1 MAKES
6 TAKRLTAKTKA
17 WIIGV
22 SAGVLVA
29 TGAIIAVI
37 INNNGGSTGDGADDS
52 SSSSMHNPLGVTT
65 RVEKEEGKDE
75 FVIYYSVPI
84 NSEVKELA
92 VKYTTE
98 RSKDGGMH
106 ILGEYYYPGKWSLA
120 NYTTRT
126 VLKKNYTNV
135 ASEFTPE
142 NVTKYFGPQNFTK
155 IANQDGSGDD
165 IAFYTYEEDTTGDLR
180 SSIWI
185 IWFVD
190 DGKVE
195 LKGGYEYLNERKIYD
210 LGDEEAWFDDVMGF
224 CEGRDKECQV
234 RAKID
239 GSYIY
244 YFFSDYSISDAHC
257 HNYLTAHRETYNH
270 YWPAGTM
277 NTDRILEYETYG
289 IIKETGC

>member
-1 MAKES
+1 MEVK
-6 TAKRLTAKTKA
+6 
-17 WIIGV
+17 
-22 SAGVLVA
+22 
-29 TGAIIAVI
+29 
-37 INNNGGSTGDGADDS
+37 
-52 SSSSMHNPLGVTT
+52 NPLGVTT
-65 RVEKEEGKDE
+65 RVEQEDGKDE
-75 FVIYYSVPI
+75 FVIYYSVSI
-84 NSEVKELA
+84 NDEVKELT

-98 RSKDGGMH
+98 HSKDGGAY

-126 VLKKNYTNV
+126 VLKKNYTNL
-135 ASEFTPE
+135 ATEFTPE
-142 NVTKYFGPQNFTK
+142 NVSKYFGVQNITK

-165 IAFYTYEEDTTGDLR
+165 IAFYTYEEDTTGELR

-185 IWFVD
+185 IWFVE

-210 LGDEEAWFDDVMGF
+210 FGYEKSEDPWYEDVVGL
-224 CEGRDKECQV
+224 CKGRSTECQV

-239 GSYIY
+239 GSEIW

-257 HNYLTAHRETYNH
+257 HSYLTEHKEIYNH

-277 NTDRILEYETYG
+277 NKDRIFDIETYG
-289 IIKETGC
+289 VIKETGC